1 MRPVICCVLSL
12 FFLSCRTVMPP
23 LAGDAGTMPSRYE
36 SALPRQFES
45 QQTLVFE
52 FSPHWW
58 WPSIRMTALGY
69 STVNRPSRDYT
80 VVCLSPLG
88 MKLFDVARSNGEF
101 RAQFSIPLPGD
112 RKTAGQ
118 AMDADISDLFFDLT
132 PPAGATMSRHC
143 RQIIFKGPDGAHRV
157 DYVFSADSGQL
168 LSKTRFDGRRK
179 GTTIIFSDTRTEG
192 VRIYPAT
199 AVLRNHRQGY
209 TLTLKTQSL
218 R

>member
-1 MRPVICCVLSL
+1 MRAAICCLLSL
-12 FFLSCRTVMPP
+12 LFVACRTVMPP
-23 LAGDAGTMPSRYE
+23 VAGDAGNMPALYE
-36 SALPRQFES
+36 AALPLQFES
-45 QQTLVFE
+45 QQTLVFA
-52 FSPHWW
+52 FRPHWW

-69 STVNRPSRDYT
+69 STVNRPLREYT

-101 RAQFSIPLPGD
+101 RANFSIPLPGN

-118 AMDADISDLFFDLT
+118 ALDADISDLFFDLT
-132 PPAGATMSRHC
+132 PPAGAIMIRRG
-143 RQIIFKGPDGAHRV
+143 RQVVFEGPDGAHRV

-168 LSKTRFDGRRK
+168 LSKTRFDGWRRVN
-179 GTTIIFSDTRTEG
+179 TIIFSDPRTEG
-192 VRIYPAT
+192 GRTYPAT

-209 TLTLKTQSL
+209 TLTLKTLSL